1 MSDAASK
8 NVAKGRIAKRL
19 ILAMVLSSSL
29 ITAVTTAFQL
39 FFDYRRGVS
48 NIEQSFS
55 LVESSYLDGLTNS
68 MWSFD
73 DAQINILMAGMAK
86 MPDMEFITIKVDGTT
101 KWSVGQRVSKNI
113 LSSEYPMRVNY
124 RGEQWTIGHLTV
136 VASLTSI
143 FERLE
148 QDVVVILISN
158 GVKTFFVVGFVFI
171 VFHRMVTRRLGHL
184 LSRIKRF
191 DLEAAA
197 TSGLPNFPTAVG
209 KNPDE
214 IDEIG
219 IALRDMQGNLL
230 DTHRSVREREHQLS
244 LVTDNLP
251 GSVIHVGV
259 DQCYKFVNKST
270 EKWLAAPSR
279 KLLAGRFVKFWTKSL
294 TRNSVAI

>member
-8 NVAKGRIAKRL
+8 NVAEGGIAKRL

-73 DAQINILMAGMAK
+73 DAQINILMAGIAK

-197 TSGLPNFPTAVG
+197 TSGLPNIPTR
-209 KNPDE
+209 
-214 IDEIG
+214 
-219 IALRDMQGNLL
+219 L
-230 DTHRSVREREHQLS
+230 
-244 LVTDNLP
+244 
-251 GSVIHVGV
+251 
-259 DQCYKFVNKST
+259 
-270 EKWLAAPSR
+270 
-279 KLLAGRFVKFWTKSL
+279 GRIPTKSMKL
-294 TRNSVAI
+294 ELPCVICRAICSTPIAPCGNGSINSA

>member
-1 MSDAASK
+1 M
-8 NVAKGRIAKRL
+8 
-19 ILAMVLSSSL
+19 
-29 ITAVTTAFQL
+29 
-39 FFDYRRGVS
+39 
-48 NIEQSFS
+48 
-55 LVESSYLDGLTNS
+55 VESSYLDGLTNS

-73 DAQINILMAGMAK
+73 DAQIKILMAGMAK
-86 MPDMEFITIKVDGTT
+86 LPDMEFITIKVDGTT
-101 KWSVGQRVSKNI
+101 KWSVGQRVSENV
-113 LSSEYPMRVNY
+113 LSSEFPMQVSY
-124 RGEQWTIGHLTV
+124 RGELWTIGELTV

-148 QDVVVILISN
+148 QDVVVILVSN

-171 VFHRMVTRRLGHL
+171 VFHRMVTRRLGRL

-191 DLEAAA
+191 YLEAAA
-197 TSGLPNFPTAVG
+197 TSGLPKIPTAMR

-219 IALRDMQGNLL
+219 IALRDMQGDLL

-259 DQCYKFVNKST
+259 DQCYKFVNRCT
-270 EKWLAAPSR
+270 EEWLARPARGIVGRPVREILGEGPYGQFRSYIEGA
-279 KLLAGRFVKFWTKSL
+279 LAGQVQEFEATVTYPDGLEREMEIT
-294 TRNSVAI
+294 

>member
-8 NVAKGRIAKRL
+8 NVAEGRIAKRL

-39 FFDYRRGVS
+39 FFDCRRGVS

-101 KWSVGQRVSKNI
+101 KWSVGQRISENI

-171 VFHRMVTRRLGHL
+171 V
-184 LSRIKRF
+184 
-191 DLEAAA
+191 
-197 TSGLPNFPTAVG
+197 
-209 KNPDE
+209 
-214 IDEIG
+214 
-219 IALRDMQGNLL
+219 
-230 DTHRSVREREHQLS
+230 
-244 LVTDNLP
+244 
-251 GSVIHVGV
+251 
-259 DQCYKFVNKST
+259 ST
-270 EKWLAAPSR
+270 VW
-279 KLLAGRFVKFWTKSL
+279 
-294 TRNSVAI
+294 